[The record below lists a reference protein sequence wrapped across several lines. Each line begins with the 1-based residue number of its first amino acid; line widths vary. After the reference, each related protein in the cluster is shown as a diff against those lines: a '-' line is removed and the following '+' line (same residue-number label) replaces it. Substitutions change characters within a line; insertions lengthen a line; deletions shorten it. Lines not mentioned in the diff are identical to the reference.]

1 MSEPVGPLDGTLVL
15 EVANWIAGP
24 CCGALLADAGAT
36 VRPCLPLRYTC
47 LCYPCMSLRL
57 CSVQTPQTPLMRAR
71 ILHCR

>member
-36 VRPCLPLRYTC
+36 VRPCVPAAVMEGLSC
-47 LCYPCMSLRL
+47 SAQMSLLRADAAD
-57 CSVQTPQTPLMRAR
+57 PL
-71 ILHCR
+71 